1 MLLHNC
7 KGPGPDQ
14 SIQRYRQDSALRMS
28 PLIFMIVMV
37 NLLHPQ
43 TALFSVEVP
52 QSSFIVRVGST
63 VALECHFPLSGTLR
77 VEELI
82 VIWLHSAP
90 SQPDQRD
97 VIAFERGKIDLSVQ
111 DASYKGR
118 AILLNEALYK
128 GQAVLQITN
137 VKLSDSGIYS
147 CIIGYGGAD
156 YKHIQLTVGAS
167 YERIHTQTEVVTGVK
182 ELILTC
188 GAKGFPLPDVFW
200 QCNKVNISLPSN
212 TSHTVTEDGL
222 YNITSTIRSD
232 LRLGK
237 DCSCLFW
244 NKDLQE
250 TTSAKLFTEGTILFG
265 KSLQLNL
272 RFMFNL
278 VNVGVVAWTAKVMD
292 GLF

>member
-1 MLLHNC
+1 
-7 KGPGPDQ
+7 
-14 SIQRYRQDSALRMS
+14 
-28 PLIFMIVMV
+28 MV

-250 TTSAKLFTEGTILFG
+250 TTSAKLFTEAKQDPLVTENHIFVAAVAVCVLLIVVVCALILILRKY
-265 KSLQLNL
+265 KSRRYQRRSEYRNS
-272 RFMFNL
+272 RSGPNI
-278 VNVGVVAWTAKVMD
+278 
-292 GLF
+292 